1 MLSDYPIIFSCS
13 VHYLFGCAI
22 PIQEQSMVCMI
33 NESVY
38 YAVSYCELARYYTC
52 NVWRSGLASI

>member
-13 VHYLFGCAI
+13 VHYFFGCAI
-22 PIQEQSMVCMI
+22 PIQEQSMVCMM

-52 NVWRSGLASI
+52 NV